1 MHLDAFNTLD
11 EESAARELRRCCGS
25 TRWVESMTRARPFP
39 SVEAMA
45 EIGDAVWMSLGPADW
60 LEAFAAHPR
69 IGETRPGESGKMAA
83 PKPGDL
89 SRSEAGPGGP
99 ASPKLGVIGP
109 SEGGS
114 SWEEQEQSGTRSAT
128 EKVRERLAARNR
140 QYEARFG
147 YIFIVCATGKTVEQM
162 LAIVE
167 DRLQNDSQEELRI
180 AAEEQRQI
188 TRLRIGKLLEPDTGG
203 PFMITT
209 HVLDTARG
217 GPAVGVT
224 VILELRQASEW
235 SPIGRGSTD
244 EAGRVAS
251 LTDDR
256 ELVPGTYR
264 LTFDTGTY
272 HREQGIS
279 VPFFPEAKIT
289 FNVRDVDEHYH
300 VPLLLSPFGYST
312 YRGA

>member
-1 MHLDAFNTLD
+1 
-11 EESAARELRRCCGS
+11 
-25 TRWVESMTRARPFP
+25 
-39 SVEAMA
+39 MA
-45 EIGDAVWMSLGPADW
+45 DIGDAVWMSLGPADW

-69 IGETRPGESGKMAA
+69 IGETKSPESDG
-83 PKPGDL
+83 L
-89 SRSEAGPGGP
+89 
-99 ASPKLGVIGP
+99 ASPKLRLVGP

-114 SWEEQEQSGTRSAT
+114 GWEEQEQSGTRSAP

-147 YIFIVCATGKTVEQM
+147 YIFIVCATGKTVEEM
-162 LAIVE
+162 LATVE

-188 TRLRIGKLLEPDTGG
+188 TRLRIGKLLESDTGG

-224 VILELRQASEW
+224 VILELRQASGW
-235 SPIGRGSTD
+235 TPVGRGTTD

-272 HREQGIS
+272 HREQGIT

-289 FNVRDVDEHYH
+289 FNVRDIDEGYH

>member
-39 SVEAMA
+39 SADAMA
-45 EIGDAVWMSLGPADW
+45 EIGDAVWMSLGHADW

-69 IGETRPGESGKMAA
+69 IGEAKSLGW
-83 PKPGDL
+83 
-89 SRSEAGPGGP
+89 EA
-99 ASPKLGVIGP
+99 
-109 SEGGS
+109 
-114 SWEEQEQSGTRSAT
+114 QEQSATRSASA
-128 EKVRERLAARNR
+128 KVRERLAARNH
-140 QYEARFG
+140 QYETRFG
-147 YIFIVCATGKTVEQM
+147 YIFIVCATGKTVEEM

-188 TRLRIGKLLEPDTGG
+188 TRLRIGKLLEPDTDG

-235 SPIGRGSTD
+235 TPIGRGTTD

-256 ELVPGTYR
+256 QLVPGTYR

-272 HREQGIS
+272 HREQGIT

-289 FNVRDVDEHYH
+289 FNVRDIDEDYH